1 MLAYLYKMT
10 TKCLFKSV
18 YTICLTGLKNQ
29 KKTSGGK
36 STDKYIPIIQTK
48 SFKFP
53 S

>member
-1 MLAYLYKMT
+1 MT

-18 YTICLTGLKNQ
+18 YKICLIGFNVKNVLKN
-29 KKTSGGK
+29 KKKISGGK